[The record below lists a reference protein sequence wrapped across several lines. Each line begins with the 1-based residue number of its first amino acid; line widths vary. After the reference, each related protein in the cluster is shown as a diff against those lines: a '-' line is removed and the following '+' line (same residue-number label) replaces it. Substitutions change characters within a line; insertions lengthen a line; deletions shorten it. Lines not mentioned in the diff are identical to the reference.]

1 MRLDIGQTMRGPGIA
16 VERLESYHDEI
27 VSSNTVLDKE
37 LSSGVRYATLQ
48 RPCGDAALGDAQPAE
63 G

>member
-1 MRLDIGQTMRGPGIA
+1 MRGPGIA

>member
-1 MRLDIGQTMRGPGIA
+1 VIEGWKL
-16 VERLESYHDEI
+16 YHDGI

-48 RPCGDAALGDAQPAE
+48 RPCGDAAPGDASPTE